1 MSPGLGSGS
10 SDSIYLVPHSRST
23 SMCNM
28 CYIRI
33 FTDYIII
40 CHVFQAFSG
49 QVVERAADSKQPQA
63 VSAMFIQ
70 LAHS

>member
-1 MSPGLGSGS
+1 MVPLIP
-10 SDSIYLVPHSRST
+10 SIWSHTVVARPCVICAIYV
-23 SMCNM
+23 
-28 CYIRI
+28 RI

-49 QVVERAADSKQPQA
+49 QVVERAADNDSKQPQA